1 MKTTLILSIIT
12 IIGIFF
18 SPGRPVPGAEVYIE
32 QEGSGQI
39 VLFQPT
45 GDNGKLTI
53 SNLSGG
59 LYRIKINLP
68 QQSGKF
74 MRGFDRID
82 CRLQVGYHNK
92 KKKYFIRESEG
103 CFTVDY
109 SKFNRI
115 SGRNITPV
123 YNIDS
128 YGRGKRVEIGKF
140 EVSGGNNGSLT
151 LEIRAQKPKKFQ
163 KLVNNLR
170 EDVEMITIRNIY

>member
-32 QEGSGQI
+32 QEGSGQP

-103 CFTVDY
+103 CFTVDQAETLHQ
-109 SKFNRI
+109 FI
-115 SGRNITPV
+115 IL
-123 YNIDS
+123 ILM
-128 YGRGKRVEIGKF
+128 
-140 EVSGGNNGSLT
+140 EVVNGWKSENL
-151 LEIRAQKPKKFQ
+151 
-163 KLVNNLR
+163 KLAEAIMEALL
-170 EDVEMITIRNIY
+170 

>member
-1 MKTTLILSIIT
+1 MRTILTLSIIT

-18 SPGRPVPGAEVYIE
+18 SPGKPVPGAEVYIE
-32 QEGSGQI
+32 QEGSDSP
-39 VLFQPT
+39 VLFQQT
-45 GDNGKLTI
+45 GDNGKLEI
-53 SNLSGG
+53 SNLSAG
-59 LYRIKINLP
+59 LYRIKVHLP

-92 KKKYFIRESEG
+92 KKKYFIREREG
-103 CFTVDY
+103 CFTIDY

-115 SGRNITPV
+115 AGRNITPV
-123 YNIDS
+123 YHVDV

-140 EVSGGNNGSLT
+140 EVNGGNNGGLT
-151 LEIRAQKPKKFQ
+151 LELRAQKPKKFQ

-170 EDVEMITIRNIY
+170 EDVEMITIRNSY